1 MIYCSFRVTIHRLW
15 SGPQHNVLVNPV
27 AQSRR
32 HSLCSF
38 DEEATMLPTMPSPRT
53 WLYEN
58 AKSPYLST
66 RRGGSSERVCV
77 CFTNVHAHVCLSDT
91 LLSGQ
96 SPSRQCLS
104 WAAVPMESAIVA
116 AHLIFLGDRRSG
128 GCGRRRT
135 TKIGDPNR
143 RGAIGL
149 RRSTAVVVEFDACGS
164 LSDKQQAWLVSRGP
178 GPRTSRLLCHDAPPA
193 DGVSPLRDLRSGEAG
208 ETPFNSGC
216 SRRLDVVN
224 GCNI

>member
-1 MIYCSFRVTIHRLW
+1 MFSSIQSHSPGGIAYVRSMRKQPCCRPCRLRARGCTKTPRALIFQP
-15 SGPQHNVLVNPV
+15 GP
-27 AQSRR
+27 
-32 HSLCSF
+32 
-38 DEEATMLPTMPSPRT
+38 
-53 WLYEN
+53 
-58 AKSPYLST
+58 
-66 RRGGSSERVCV
+66 GGSSERVCV
-77 CFTNVHAHVCLSDT
+77 CFTNVHADVCLSDT